1 MSGAGGRRL
10 GRGLLLLV
18 LVVSSGL
25 AEEAPRPDARL
36 GNVMW
41 RSPDPAVWTTT
52 LDDGWVVFRAMV
64 PDGQSV
70 VLRVAPGFESAGEF
84 RGQFDRWVER
94 DLKGTVVT
102 ARLEPVAQTSQS
114 GYPMLRQS
122 VTGLGPGGATFR
134 WYLGLNP
141 GDRFEMV
148 ACAASSDALF
158 QGWAP
163 RVVELINTIR
173 FVNLA
178 GELVPAGTEP
188 TATAQPAAPPPAP
201 AAAPPTAPAPAG
213 PPPKAPG
220 PRALPAGHKGL
231 DGLFFWLETWM
242 FGGNLSISHQHLVLR
257 PNGQA
262 FRGCPPG
269 GLENFDFD
277 RLAQLEPKRTG
288 YYSLVGDKLHFEP
301 LQGKPEVLEFAR
313 EEAPNLQLN
322 GFFAKKVG
330 KFPASYRF
338 EGWYEAARS
347 AGGGGAYVAQVR
359 TFRFHLDGTFSS
371 GALGAV
377 STAEVGGASEDRNR
391 GSYELSGNTITL
403 RYADGRVEVL
413 CAFPYPEKDELPPH
427 HLNIDGAMFKRVE

>member
-25 AEEAPRPDARL
+25 ADEAPQPDARL

-41 RSPDPAVWTTT
+41 RAPDPAVWTTT
-52 LDDGWVVFRAMV
+52 LDNGWVVFRAAV
-64 PDGQSV
+64 PEGQSV
-70 VLRVAPGFESAGEF
+70 VLRVAPGSALLGEF
-84 RGQFDRWVER
+84 RGQFDRWVGQ
-94 DLKGTVVT
+94 DLKGSVIT
-102 ARLEPVAQTSQS
+102 ARGEPLAQTSQS
-114 GYPMLRQS
+114 GYPLLRQA
-122 VTGLGPGGATFR
+122 VTSIGPGGVTFR

-141 GDRFEMV
+141 GDRFEML
-148 ACAASSDALF
+148 AYAASNEALY

-163 RVVELINTIR
+163 RAVELINTIR
-173 FVNLA
+173 FVNLV
-178 GELVPAGTEP
+178 GELVPAG
-188 TATAQPAAPPPAP
+188 AAAP
-201 AAAPPTAPAPAG
+201 AAAEPTTPGQPVTQPVPAG
-213 PPPKAPG
+213 PAPKAPG
-220 PRALPAGHKGL
+220 PRALPAGQKGL

-242 FGGNLSISHQHLVLR
+242 LGGSLSLSHQHLVLR

-277 RLAQLEPKRTG
+277 RLAQLDPKRSG

-301 LQGKPEVLEFAR
+301 LQGNQEVLEFAR
-313 EEAPNLQLN
+313 EPGPDLSLN

-330 KFPASYRF
+330 KFPADYRF
-338 EGWYEAARS
+338 DGWYEAARS

-359 TFRFHLDGTFSS
+359 TFRFHRDGTFSS
-371 GALGAV
+371 GALGVV
-377 STAEVGGASEDRNR
+377 STAEAGAGSELRNDGR
-391 GSYELSGNTITL
+391 YQLSGNTITL
-403 RYADGRVEVL
+403 SHADGRVEVL